1 MKTSSLYKITYIYLA
16 IPLLLFLLN
25 WLDYGWALVFSSC
38 FGLAF
43 YKAFREIKIG
53 DDVDILSDNAFLALN
68 CVAIIWCFFAGI
80 GYFYYQ
86 PFDYHFRNAV
96 FRDLINYE
104 WPVFYDR
111 ANTPMVYY
119 MGYWLFPALF
129 GKLALS
135 VGLSGYNAFM
145 FANIILFMYAVMGVC
160 LLFVHVVKAVKAKS
174 NMQICFAISVFV
186 LFSGLDVIGD
196 SIIKYQA
203 PFDYHLEWWASF
215 IQYSSITT
223 MLFWIFNQFI
233 PIALL
238 MFLVF
243 NERNIKN
250 FGFLIAISLF
260 MAPYPTAG
268 IGVFMLMY
276 CFNVLLQP
284 TDKKYFIL
292 NEVFSVQNII
302 GVFILL
308 VLEVLFYITNSEG
321 MSGYY
326 PLFEYTTVSKF
337 LLFVGL
343 EFLIYCLIIGKK
355 FYKDVFFITMVGM
368 LLFIPFL
375 RVDEQNNFCMRASI
389 PAILLLSVYCIRFL
403 FENKNKYLT
412 LVLGCVLL
420 IGAVTPLTEF
430 YRGIHY
436 TVKAGRV
443 NLVADEIYTLNK
455 SFVRMP
461 IFGWDANHQYTA
473 KEYETDVF
481 WQFFSKKHKPD
492 GK

>member
-1 MKTSSLYKITYIYLA
+1 MKTSSLYKFTYIYQA

-25 WLDYGWALVFSSC
+25 WLDYGWAVVFCGAFC
-38 FGLAF
+38 FAF
-43 YKAFREIKIG
+43 YKVYSSIKS
-53 DDVDILSDNAFLALN
+53 DDVEIVSYNSLLGIIGIAT
-68 CVAIIWCFFAGI
+68 IWCFLAGI
-80 GYFYYQ
+80 GYFYHQ

-104 WPVFYDR
+104 WPVFYDK

-129 GKLALS
+129 GKFALW
-135 VGLSGYNAFM
+135 VGLSSYNAFI
-145 FANIILFMYAVMGVC
+145 FANIILFMYAVFGVT
-160 LLFVHVVKAVKAKS
+160 VVLIHMLKAVKANS
-174 NMQICFAISVFV
+174 NKQIWLAVVIFI
-186 LFSGLDVIGD
+186 LFSGMDIVGD
-196 SIIKYQA
+196 NIIKYHA
-203 PFDYHLEWWASF
+203 PFEYHLEWWASF

-233 PIALL
+233 PVALIT
-238 MFLVF
+238 FLVF

-276 CFNVLLQP
+276 FINLLLQQY
-284 TDKKYFIL
+284 DNKSFIL
-292 NEVFSVQNII
+292 NEVFSLQNLV
-302 GVFILL
+302 GVFWLL
-308 VLEVLFYITNSEG
+308 PIEIIFYITNSEG
-321 MSGYY
+321 MRGYY
-326 PLFEYTTVSKF
+326 PLFEYTTVRNF
-337 LLFVGL
+337 LIFVAL
-343 EFLIYCLIIGKK
+343 EFLIYSLIIGKK
-355 FYKDVFFITMVGM
+355 FYKDVFFISLVVM

-389 PAILLLSVYCIRFL
+389 PEIILLAVYCIKFL

-412 LVLGCVLL
+412 LVLGCLLL
-420 IGAVTPLTEF
+420 IGMVTPVTEF
-430 YRGIHY
+430 YRGFYY
-436 TVKAGRV
+436 TSKAGRI
-443 NLVADEIYTLNK
+443 NLVADEIFTLNK

-473 KEYETDVF
+473 KKYETDVF
-481 WQFFSKKHKPD
+481 WQFFAKKHKPD

>member
-1 MKTSSLYKITYIYLA
+1 MKVSSLYKFSYIYLA
-16 IPLLLFLLN
+16 LPLFLFLLN
-25 WLDYGWALVFSSC
+25 WLDYGWAFIFCSVC
-38 FGLAF
+38 GLAF
-43 YKAFREIKIG
+43 YKSYIAVKS
-53 DDVDILSDNAFLALN
+53 DDVEILSINSILIVILIAF
-68 CVAIIWCFFAGI
+68 VWCFFAGI
-80 GYFYYQ
+80 GYFYHQ

-96 FRDLINYE
+96 FRDLISYE

-129 GKLALS
+129 GKLAILL
-135 VGLSGYNAFM
+135 GLSKYNAFI
-145 FANIILFMYAVMGVC
+145 FANIILFMYAIFGVV
-160 LLFVHVVKAVKAKS
+160 LVLIHLINVVKVKNNK
-174 NMQICFAISVFV
+174 QIWLAILIFMF
-186 LFSGLDVIGD
+186 FSGLDVVGD
-196 SIIKYQA
+196 NIIKYKA

-215 IQYSSITT
+215 IQYSSVTT

-238 MFLVF
+238 TFLVF
-243 NERNIKN
+243 GERNIKN

-268 IGVFMLMY
+268 IGFLMLMY
-276 CFNVLLQP
+276 CFNMFLQSI
-284 TDKKYFIL
+284 DKKSFIL
-292 NEVFSVQNII
+292 NEVLSVQNLI
-302 GVFILL
+302 GVFWLIP
-308 VLEVLFYITNSEG
+308 LEVLFYITNSEG

-326 PLFEYTTVSKF
+326 PLFDYTTVGRF
-337 LLFVGL
+337 LLFVLL
-343 EFLIYCLIIGKK
+343 EFMLYVLIIGKK
-355 FYKDVFFITMVGM
+355 FYKDVFFVTMVGM

-389 PAILLLSVYCIRFL
+389 PAVLLLSVYCIRFL

-412 LVLGCVLL
+412 LVLALALL
-420 IGAVTPLTEF
+420 IGSVTPLTEF
-430 YRGIHY
+430 YRGFYY
-436 TVKAGRV
+436 TSKAGKL